1 MTGERIPE
9 LERVGQTSRTSIGG
23 NQKGKRGKD
32 MKTFKKVLAS
42 ALAAA
47 MVVTA
52 FPVANAEAASTAKL
66 SATKATLYVG
76 QSKTLKVTTP
86 KTWKSVKVKATS
98 SKKSVASVK
107 KSGKKV
113 TVKAVKAG
121 TAKVTVK
128 VTAKKG
134 KKAVKKTLT
143 FKATVKNPTL
153 TLQAA
158 NQVTVGA
165 KETVKATVKPAS
177 TKVTFSS
184 SDETIATVD
193 ASGVVTGVKTGKV
206 TITAKAGKTTKTVD
220 MEVKNYVLTGVA
232 QTKLTE
238 LVATVAGSTKD
249 LKTTDFAVKN
259 ATTNVV
265 YPVSKVT
272 VDAKDATK
280 VTLTLFSELKDAANY
295 DVTLDGVTKS
305 FKASDGK
312 VANIALN
319 TATVPYATE
328 TEIKLVSK
336 DANGVVIDEVAYG
349 TTNASY
355 DFAIDAKGNGYTNGS
370 KLYLNKVGDTAEAT
384 ITYKSGKYDQNGKA
398 EGNIGPNKVTITA
411 VEQSAINSFAVRI
424 DDSTKAS
431 FEKAKD
437 TNKIAVGDASKA
449 AFFCIK
455 NADGKEITD
464 YSGYSVESS
473 DKTVLM
479 IATPTLGTKHEVGIT
494 AVKTGT
500 AYILFKDKDGK
511 IVNSVAVE
519 VVAEKAVTTI
529 ELDKYSVIASNE
541 SGLAAKTVKIK
552 LKDQYGNDWSGSYD
566 TTATFLSSSNGKTA
580 NDMTGLVTVAGKN
593 ITINATG
600 KVAGNYVYKI
610 AYNKDGKEVVA
621 KTLTV
626 SVQAPTGTVNSYRL
640 DLSET
645 SVDVKVDNDNKTTK
659 TITAELMGLA
669 GGVDKEVTTG
679 VNYTVKKADGTVVYG
694 GDKNVTGA
702 AFSIDGNSYGVT
714 PAPTKTLTIKLVDV
728 DGTGKATKNLAAGT
742 YYVTAEKTI
751 DSKKV
756 SITSSFTVTDSQ
768 TKASVSVKENVV
780 TATTVK
786 AALEA
791 ALSVTYGDDVY
802 CNRADKPDGAKALTI
817 VKAEGQLN
825 NGTKITDA
833 SSVTV
838 GQYFTVTKLV
848 VTVTVATGVTM
859 DVEVSVP
866 GTITIKI

>member
-1 MTGERIPE
+1 MA
-9 LERVGQTSRTSIGG
+9 VGTE
-23 NQKGKRGKD
+23 D
-32 MKTFKKVLAS
+32 
-42 ALAAA
+42 
-47 MVVTA
+47 
-52 FPVANAEAASTAKL
+52 
-66 SATKATLYVG
+66 
-76 QSKTLKVTTP
+76 KVTTKKCP
-86 KTWKSVKVKATS
+86 SAAKVSYKSSDDTIAT
-98 SKKSVASVK
+98 VDATT
-107 KSGKKV
+107 GA
-113 TVKAVKAG
+113 VKAVKAG
-121 TAKVTVK
+121 
-128 VTAKKG
+128 
-134 KKAVKKTLT
+134 
-143 FKATVKNPTL
+143 
-153 TLQAA
+153 
-158 NQVTVGA
+158 
-165 KETVKATVKPAS
+165 
-177 TKVTFSS
+177 
-184 SDETIATVD
+184 
-193 ASGVVTGVKTGKV
+193 KV
-206 TITAKAGKTTKTVD
+206 TITATSDYGNTTTTDIEVKTV
-220 MEVKNYVLTGVA
+220 VLKDVA
-232 QTKLTE
+232 QAKLTE
-238 LVATVAGSTKD
+238 LTATVAGNTKD
-249 LKTTDFAVKN
+249 LKTSDFAVKN

-280 VTLTLFSELKDAANY
+280 ITLTLFSELKDAANY

-312 VANIALN
+312 VADIALN

-411 VEQSAINSFAVRI
+411 VEQSAISNFAVRI
-424 DDSTKAS
+424 DDAGKAS
-431 FEKAKD
+431 FDKAKD
-437 TNKIAVGDASKA
+437 TNKIAVGETKTAY
-449 AFFCIK
+449 FCIK
-455 NADGKEITD
+455 NADNKEITD
-464 YSGYSVESS
+464 YSAYTVESS

-479 IATPTLGTKHEVGIT
+479 IANASISSKSVQVT

-500 AYILFKDKDGK
+500 AYILFKDKEGK

-519 VVAEKAVTTI
+519 VVAEKAVATI
-529 ELDKYSVIASNE
+529 ELDRYSVVVSNDASLNQE
-541 SGLAAKTVKIK
+541 KTVNVK

-566 TTATFLSSSNGKTA
+566 TTATFLSASNGKTKDDVSNLVVA
-580 NDMTGLVTVAGKN
+580 AGKKVTVSGKSIPAG
-593 ITINATG
+593 T
-600 KVAGNYVYKI
+600 YVYKI

-621 KTLTV
+621 KTLTI
-626 SVQAPTGTVNSYRL
+626 SVQTPSGTVSSYRL

-645 SVDVKVDNDNKTTK
+645 SVDVKVDNDNNATK

-669 GGVDKEVTTG
+669 GGVDKAVEADVS
-679 VNYTVKKADGTVVYG
+679 YTVKKADGTVVYG
-694 GDKNVTGA
+694 GEKAVTGA
-702 AFSIDGNSYGVT
+702 AFSVDGSTYGAT
-714 PAPTKTLTIKLVDV
+714 PADTSKLTIKLVDV
-728 DGTGKATKNLAAGT
+728 TGSKATKTLAVGT

-756 SITSSFTVTDSQ
+756 SITSSFTVTDTQ
-768 TKASVSVKENVV
+768 TKASASVKENLV

-791 ALSVTYGDDVY
+791 ALSVSYGDDVY

-825 NGTKITDA
+825 NGSKITDA
-833 SSVTV
+833 SSVTA

-848 VTVTVATGVTM
+848 VNVEVATGITM

-866 GTITIKI
+866 GTITIK

>member
-1 MTGERIPE
+1 M
-9 LERVGQTSRTSIGG
+9 SI
-23 NQKGKRGKD
+23 
-32 MKTFKKVLAS
+32 FLYFHCIAC
-42 ALAAA
+42 
-47 MVVTA
+47 
-52 FPVANAEAASTAKL
+52 L
-66 SATKATLYVG
+66 SF
-76 QSKTLKVTTP
+76 
-86 KTWKSVKVKATS
+86 
-98 SKKSVASVK
+98 
-107 KSGKKV
+107 
-113 TVKAVKAG
+113 AG
-121 TAKVTVK
+121 TIVK
-128 VTAKKG
+128 VTPKKG
-134 KKAVKKTLT
+134 KATNLKATI
-143 FKATVKNPTL
+143 TVKNE
-153 TLQAA
+153 AIRVSGA
-158 NQVTVGA
+158 SVVAVGA
-165 KETVKATVKPAS
+165 TATLKTATAPKGAAVSFK
-177 TKVTFSS
+177 S
-184 SDETIATVD
+184 SDDTIATVD
-193 ASGVVTGVKTGKV
+193 EKGVVTGVKAGKV
-206 TITAKAGKTTKTVD
+206 TITATAGKASKDVEI
-220 MEVKNYVLTGVA
+220 EVKNYVLTDVA

-238 LVATVAGSTKD
+238 LTATVAGSTKD

-265 YPVSKVT
+265 YPVSKVA

-280 VTLTLFSELKDAANY
+280 VTLTLFSGLKDAANY

-336 DANGVVIDEVAYG
+336 DANGVVIDEVAYDPNPNA
-349 TTNASY
+349 NASY

-384 ITYKSGKYDQNGKA
+384 ITYKSGKYDQNGKP

-424 DDSTKAS
+424 DDNTKAS

-437 TNKIAVGDASKA
+437 TNKISVGDASKS

-455 NADGKEITD
+455 NADGKEITN

-479 IATPTLGTKHEVGIT
+479 IATPTLGSKHEVGIT

-519 VVAEKAVTTI
+519 VVAEKAVATI
-529 ELDKYSVIASNE
+529 ELDKYSVVVSNDTT
-541 SGLAAKTVKIK
+541 LDQKKTVNVK
-552 LKDQYGNDWSGSYD
+552 LKDQYGNDWAGSYN
-566 TTATFLSSSNGKTA
+566 TTATFLSASNGKTKA
-580 NDMTGLVTVAGKN
+580 DVASLVTVAGKKV
-593 ITINATG
+593 TISG
-600 KVAGNYVYKI
+600 KDIAAGNYVYKI

-621 KTLTV
+621 KTLTI
-626 SVQAPTGTVNSYRL
+626 SVQAPTGTVSSYRL

-669 GGVDKEVTTG
+669 GGVDKAVTTA

-694 GDKNVTGA
+694 GEKAVTGA
-702 AFSIDGNSYGVT
+702 AFSVDGSAYGVT
-714 PAPTKTLTIKLVDV
+714 PVATSTLTIKLVDV
-728 DGTGKATKNLAAGT
+728 TSSKATKTLAAGT

-756 SITSSFTVTDSQ
+756 SITSSFTVTDTQ
-768 TKASVSVKENVV
+768 TKASASVKENLV

-786 AALEA
+786 AALEN
-791 ALSVTYGDDVY
+791 ALSVSYGDDVY
-802 CNRADKPDGAKALTI
+802 CNRADKPNGAKPLNI
-817 VKAEGQLN
+817 IKVEGQLN
-825 NGTKITDA
+825 NGAKITDA
-833 SSVTV
+833 STVTA

-848 VTVTVATGVTM
+848 VNVEVATGITM

-866 GTITIKI
+866 GTITIK

>member
-52 FPVANAEAASTAKL
+52 FPVTNAEAASTAKL
-66 SATKATLYVG
+66 STTKATLYVG
-76 QSKTLKVTTP
+76 QSKTIKVTTP
-86 KTWKSVKVKATS
+86 KTWKNVKVKATS
-98 SKKSVASVK
+98 SKKSVATVK

-143 FKATVKNPTL
+143 FKATVKNPSL
-153 TLQAA
+153 TLKAA
-158 NQVTVGA
+158 DVVAVGA
-165 KETVKATVKPAS
+165 TEQITATVKPAN
-177 TKVTFSS
+177 TKVTFTS
-184 SDETIATVD
+184 SDETIAKVD
-193 ASGVVTGVKTGKV
+193 EKGAVTGVKAGKA
-206 TITAKAGKTTKTVD
+206 TITATAGKTTVTKD
-220 MEVKNYVLTGVA
+220 IEVKNYVLTGVA
-232 QTKLTE
+232 QSKLTE
-238 LVATVAGSTKD
+238 LIATVAGSTKD

-295 DVTLDGVTKS
+295 DVALDGVTKS

-398 EGNIGPNKVTITA
+398 EGNIGPNKITITA

-519 VVAEKAVTTI
+519 VVAEKAVATI
-529 ELDKYSVIASNE
+529 ELDKYSVVVSNDTT
-541 SGLAAKTVKIK
+541 LDQKKTVNVK
-552 LKDQYGNDWSGSYD
+552 LKDQYGNDWAGSYD
-566 TTATFLSSSNGKTA
+566 TTATFLSASNGKTK
-580 NDMTGLVTVAGKN
+580 DDVTSLVSVVGKKATISGKSIAAG
-593 ITINATG
+593 T
-600 KVAGNYVYKI
+600 YVYKI

-621 KTLTV
+621 KTLTI
-626 SVQAPTGTVNSYRL
+626 SVQAPTGTVSSYRL

-669 GGVDKEVTTG
+669 GGVDKAVTAG
-679 VNYTVKKADGTVVYG
+679 VSYTVKKADGTVVYG
-694 GDKNVTGA
+694 GEKAVTGA
-702 AFSIDGNSYGVT
+702 AFSTDGSTYGAA
-714 PAPTKTLTIKLVDV
+714 PADTSTLTIKPVDV
-728 DGTGKATKNLAAGT
+728 TSGKATKNLAAGT

-756 SITSSFTVTDSQ
+756 SITSSFTVTDTQ
-768 TKASVSVKENVV
+768 TKASASVKENLV

-786 AALEA
+786 GALEA
-791 ALSVTYGDDVY
+791 ALSVSYGDDVY
-802 CNRADKPDGAKALTI
+802 CNRADKPNGAKTLRI

-825 NGTKITDA
+825 NGSKITDA
-833 SSVTV
+833 SSVTA

-848 VTVTVATGVTM
+848 VNVDVATGITM

-866 GTITIKI
+866 GTITIK

>member
-52 FPVANAEAASTAKL
+52 FPVTNAEAATKAKL
-66 SATKATLYVG
+66 SATKATVYTGTVKTIKVSAPAG
-76 QSKTLKVTTP
+76 ATVKATKSNSNIKIAYSKTTKTLKVR
-86 KTWKSVKVKATS
+86 
-98 SKKSVASVK
+98 
-107 KSGKKV
+107 G
-113 TVKAVKAG
+113 VKAG
-121 TAKVTVK
+121 TAKVNVK
-128 VTAKKG
+128 VTKKGAKKG
-134 KKAVKKTLT
+134 TNLKATI
-143 FKATVKNPTL
+143 TVKNE
-153 TLQAA
+153 AIRVSGA
-158 NQVTVGA
+158 SVIAVG
-165 KETVKATVKPAS
+165 EKATLKTATAPKGAAVSFK
-177 TKVTFSS
+177 S
-184 SDETIATVD
+184 SDDAIATVD
-193 ASGVVTGVKTGKV
+193 EKGVVTGVKAGKV
-206 TITAKAGKTTKTVD
+206 TITATAGKASKNVEI
-220 MEVKNYVLTGVA
+220 EVKNYVLTDVA

-238 LVATVAGSTKD
+238 LTATVAGSTKD

-265 YPVSKVT
+265 YPVSKVA

-295 DVTLDGVTKS
+295 DVTLDGVTKN

-349 TTNASY
+349 TPNASY

-398 EGNIGPNKVTITA
+398 EGNIGPNKITITA

-424 DDSTKAS
+424 DDSAKAS

-437 TNKIAVGDASKA
+437 TNKISVGDASKA

-500 AYILFKDKDGK
+500 AYILFKDKNGK

-519 VVAEKAVTTI
+519 VVAEKAVATI
-529 ELDKYSVIASNE
+529 ELDKYSVVVSNDTT
-541 SGLAAKTVKIK
+541 LNQKKTVNVK
-552 LKDQYGNDWSGSYD
+552 LKDQYGNDWSGSYN
-566 TTATFLSSSNGKTA
+566 TTATFLSSSNGKTK
-580 NDMTGLVTVAGKN
+580 DDVTSLVSVAGKKATISGNN
-593 ITINATG
+593 IA
-600 KVAGNYVYKI
+600 AGTYVYKI

-621 KTLTV
+621 KTLTI
-626 SVQAPTGTVNSYRL
+626 SVQAPTGTVSSYRL

-645 SVDVKVDNDNKTTK
+645 SVDVKVDNDNKNTK

-669 GGVDKEVTTG
+669 GGVDKEVTAD
-679 VNYTVKKADGTVVYG
+679 VSYTVKKADGTVVYG
-694 GDKNVTGA
+694 GEKNVTGA
-702 AFSIDGNSYGVT
+702 AFSANGSTYGV
-714 PAPTKTLTIKLVDV
+714 APTPTSTLTIKLVDV
-728 DGTGKATKNLAAGT
+728 TSPKATKTLAAGT

-756 SITSSFTVTDSQ
+756 SITSSFTVTDTQ
-768 TKASVSVKENVV
+768 TKASASVKENLV
-780 TATTVK
+780 TATTVE
-786 AALEA
+786 AALKA
-791 ALSVTYGDDVY
+791 ALSVSYGDDVY
-802 CNRADKPDGAKALTI
+802 CDRADKPNGAKPLTI

-825 NGTKITDA
+825 NGSKITDA
-833 SSVTV
+833 SSVTA

-848 VTVTVATGVTM
+848 VNVEVATGITM

-866 GTITIKI
+866 GTITIK

>member
-1 MTGERIPE
+1 MPE
-9 LERVGQTSRTSIGG
+9 LERVGQTSRNSIGG

-52 FPVANAEAASTAKL
+52 FPVTNAEAATKAKL
-66 SATKATLYVG
+66 STKKATIYVG
-76 QSKTLKVTTP
+76 QSKTIKVTLP
-86 KTWKSVKVKATS
+86 KGAKITSVKT
-98 SKKSVASVK
+98 SKKAVATVK

-113 TVKAVKAG
+113 VVKAVKAG
-121 TAKVTVK
+121 KATVTVK
-128 VTAKKG
+128 VTPKKG
-134 KKAVKKTLT
+134 KATNLKATI
-143 FKATVKNPTL
+143 TVKNPAL
-153 TLQAA
+153 SLKAA
-158 NQVTVGA
+158 DVVAVGA
-165 KETVKATVKPAS
+165 TEQITATVKPAN
-177 TKVTFSS
+177 TKVTFTS
-184 SDETIATVD
+184 SDETIAKVD
-193 ASGVVTGVKTGKV
+193 EKGVITGVKAGKV
-206 TITAKAGKTTKTVD
+206 TITAKAGKTTVTKD
-220 MEVKNYVLTGVA
+220 IEVKNYVLTGVA
-232 QTKLTE
+232 QSKLTE
-238 LVATVAGSTKD
+238 LTATVAGSTKD

-336 DANGVVIDEVAYG
+336 DANGVVVDEVAYG

-398 EGNIGPNKVTITA
+398 EGNIGPNKITITA

-437 TNKIAVGDASKA
+437 TNKISVGDARKS

-479 IATPTLGTKHEVGIT
+479 IATPTLGSKHEVGIT

-519 VVAEKAVTTI
+519 VVAEKAVATI
-529 ELDKYSVIASNE
+529 ELDKYSVVVSNDAT
-541 SGLAAKTVKIK
+541 LDQKKTVNVK
-552 LKDQYGNDWSGSYD
+552 LKDQYGNDWAGSYD
-566 TTATFLSSSNGKTA
+566 TTATFLSASNGKTK
-580 NDMTGLVTVAGKN
+580 DDVTSLVSVAGKKA
-593 ITINATG
+593 TISG
-600 KVAGNYVYKI
+600 KSIVAGTYVYKI
-610 AYNKDGKEVVA
+610 AYNNKDGKEVVA
-621 KTLTV
+621 KTLTI
-626 SVQAPTGTVNSYRL
+626 SVQAPTGTVSSYRL

-669 GGVDKEVTTG
+669 GGVDKAVTTG
-679 VNYTVKKADGTVVYG
+679 VSYTVKKADGTVVYG
-694 GDKNVTGA
+694 GEKAVTGA
-702 AFSIDGNSYGVT
+702 AFSTDDGSSYGVA
-714 PAPTKTLTIKLVDV
+714 PAPASKLTIKLVDV
-728 DGTGKATKNLAAGT
+728 TSSKATKTLAAGT

-756 SITSSFTVTDSQ
+756 SITSSFTVTDTQ
-768 TKASVSVKENVV
+768 TKASVSVKENLV
-780 TATTVK
+780 TATNVK
-786 AALEA
+786 SALEA
-791 ALSVTYGDDVY
+791 ALSVSYGDDVY
-802 CNRADKPDGAKALTI
+802 CNRADKPDGAKTLTI

-833 SSVTV
+833 SSVTA

-848 VTVTVATGVTM
+848 VTVQVATGITM

-866 GTITIKI
+866 GTITIK

>member
-1 MTGERIPE
+1 
-9 LERVGQTSRTSIGG
+9 
-23 NQKGKRGKD
+23 

-52 FPVANAEAASTAKL
+52 FPVTNAEAATKAKL
-66 SATKATLYVG
+66 SATKATIYVG
-76 QSKTLKVTTP
+76 KSKTIKVTLP
-86 KTWKSVKVKATS
+86 KGAKITSVKS
-98 SKKSVASVK
+98 SKKAVATVK

-113 TVKAVKAG
+113 VVKAVKAG
-121 TAKVTVK
+121 KAKVTVK
-128 VTAKKG
+128 VTPKKG
-134 KKAVKKTLT
+134 KATNLKATI
-143 FKATVKNPTL
+143 TVKNE
-153 TLQAA
+153 AIRVSGA
-158 NQVTVGA
+158 SVVAVGA
-165 KETVKATVKPAS
+165 TATLKTATAPKNATV
-177 TKVTFSS
+177 TFKS
-184 SDETIATVD
+184 SDDTIATVD
-193 ASGVVTGVKTGKV
+193 EKGVVTGVKAGKV
-206 TITAKAGKTTKTVD
+206 TITATAGKASKDVEI
-220 MEVKNYVLTGVA
+220 EVKNYVLTDVA

-238 LVATVAGSTKD
+238 LTATVAGSTKD

-265 YPVSKVT
+265 YPVSKVA

-280 VTLTLFSELKDAANY
+280 VTLTLFSGLKDAANY

-336 DANGVVIDEVAYG
+336 DANGVVIDEVAYDPNPNA
-349 TTNASY
+349 NASY

-384 ITYKSGKYDQNGKA
+384 ITYKSGKYDQNGKP

-424 DDSTKAS
+424 DDNTKAS

-437 TNKIAVGDASKA
+437 TNKISVGDASKS

-455 NADGKEITD
+455 NADGKEITN

-479 IATPTLGTKHEVGIT
+479 IATPTLGSKHEVGIT

-519 VVAEKAVTTI
+519 VVAEKAVATI
-529 ELDKYSVIASNE
+529 ELDKYSVVVSNDTT
-541 SGLAAKTVKIK
+541 LDQKKTVNVK
-552 LKDQYGNDWSGSYD
+552 LKDQYGNDWAGSYN
-566 TTATFLSSSNGKTA
+566 TTATFLSASNGKTKA
-580 NDMTGLVTVAGKN
+580 DVASLVTVAGKKV
-593 ITINATG
+593 TISG
-600 KVAGNYVYKI
+600 KDIAAGNYVYKI

-621 KTLTV
+621 KTLTI
-626 SVQAPTGTVNSYRL
+626 SVQAPTGTVSSYRL

-669 GGVDKEVTTG
+669 GGVDKAVTTA

-694 GDKNVTGA
+694 GEKAVTGA
-702 AFSIDGNSYGVT
+702 AFSVDGSAYGVT
-714 PAPTKTLTIKLVDV
+714 PVATSTLTIKLVDV
-728 DGTGKATKNLAAGT
+728 TSSKATKTLAAGT

-756 SITSSFTVTDSQ
+756 SITSSFTVTDTQ
-768 TKASVSVKENVV
+768 TKASASVKENLV

-786 AALEA
+786 AALEN
-791 ALSVTYGDDVY
+791 ALSVSYGDDVY
-802 CNRADKPDGAKALTI
+802 CNRADKPNGAKPLNI
-817 VKAEGQLN
+817 IKVEGQLN
-825 NGTKITDA
+825 NGAKITDA
-833 SSVTV
+833 STVTA

-848 VTVTVATGVTM
+848 VNVEVATGITM

-866 GTITIKI
+866 GTITIK